1 MRSYTPSLPPR
12 WQATQPGNDSLLS
25 DIKTLHG
32 SRGRAFAGTG
42 LARHAEPLGVQS
54 LALCKPGVVKHPFVI
69 QEVDTEVQGQP
80 GLWETTV
87 SNTRVKSR
95 KLVQWLSTLVLPK
108 ALGLAPHSLQP
119 TEFQFQEFCYSSL
132 SIHVLT

>member
-1 MRSYTPSLPPR
+1 MVRVPHSIYGIRSSYHLVRSNAPSLPPR
-12 WQATQPGNDSLLS
+12 WQATQPGDDGLLS

-32 SRGRAFAGTG
+32 SRGCGLAGTG
-42 LARHAEPLGVQS
+42 LAWHAEPLGVQS
-54 LALCKPGVVKHPFVI
+54 LALCKPGVAKHTVVI

-95 KLVQWLSTLVLPK
+95 KLVQWLSALAALSK
-108 ALGLAPHSLQP
+108 ALGLAP
-119 TEFQFQEFCYSSL
+119 
-132 SIHVLT
+132 SISFT